1 MRNTVVS
8 ALGTLLVALSA
19 FCATTASARTVQ
31 QTGEQFRRHDIT
43 TLREFRRSYNKDEL
57 NVENFG
63 IGGRDPSRVGGWD
76 PSLNPSG
83 S

>member
-8 ALGTLLVALSA
+8 ALGILLVALSA
-19 FCATTASARTVQ
+19 SYATTASARTVQ
-31 QTGEQFRRHDIT
+31 QTGEQFRRHDIAA
-43 TLREFRRSYNKDEL
+43 LRELRRSYNQVEW

-63 IGGRDPSRVGGWD
+63 IGGRDPSRVGGRD